1 MNATNRIVNR
11 ALLLVTGLALAIVGA
26 FLVLASGKLPRWAD
40 GLLDTVAGWLGT
52 LGDWLGSFWF
62 EFPGGVALSGAAV
75 LLIAKLVILLVLLI
89 IFLSTRGGGKTATV
103 LRIEGG
109 QGDTELDANLVE
121 NLIAARLRESTDV
134 LSAGTGVYRVRRA
147 PAIRLS
153 ITLRRG
159 ARVPRVLDEVERA
172 VRDWDAL
179 AGTTIPVI
187 LHLQG
192 RGWLDRW
199 RSATRVR

>member
-11 ALLLVTGLALAIVGA
+11 ALLLVTGLALAVVGA
-26 FLVLASGKLPRWAD
+26 FLALASGRLPAWAD
-40 GLLDTVAGWLGT
+40 GVLDTVAGWLSGI
-52 LGDWLGSFWF
+52 GDWLGSFWF
-62 EFPGGVALSGAAV
+62 ELPGGVALSGAAV
-75 LLIAKLVILLVLLI
+75 LAIAKIIVLLVLLI

-103 LRIEGG
+103 LRVSGE
-109 QGDTELDANLVE
+109 QGETALDANLADT
-121 NLIAARLRESTDV
+121 LIAARLRESTDV
-134 LSAGTGVYRVRRA
+134 LSASTSVYRVRRA
-147 PAIRLS
+147 PAIRLAV
-153 ITLRRG
+153 TLRRG
-159 ARVPRVLDEVERA
+159 ARLPRVLDEVQHA
-172 VRDWDAL
+172 VSDWDAL